1 MENMLASSCGILSS
15 WDAPF
20 RASGH
25 PSILLF
31 LAIPR
36 RIPWVSVSP
45 ADVSFLQQSAE
56 WLPGPY
62 SGGPN
67 LTMGCPQHKQ
77 LPNRHVIHCLYI
89 LTQY

>member
-1 MENMLASSCGILSS
+1 MDSLGV
-15 WDAPF
+15 
-20 RASGH
+20 
-25 PSILLF
+25 
-31 LAIPR
+31 
-36 RIPWVSVSP
+36 RIYHQLMSVS
-45 ADVSFLQQSAE
+45 FNQQSAE

-77 LPNRHVIHCLYI
+77 LPNRHVIHCLCI